1 MTDPNEPKIP
11 AAREGDALSP
21 GDGVRL
27 LRRYSLAFGF
37 GIVALGIL
45 ALLIAIYLQIAYEII
60 WASTLAVLFFPLH
73 RRILTLVRG
82 RRNVAAGISTFL
94 SIMILFIPAFLTV
107 FNLVSEVRN
116 LLPTL
121 RDGFGTDTFHAIAI
135 KLDTSPL
142 RGIVH
147 LVLGQGQN
155 AGVGEI
161 EIELAKGA
169 ASVQELL
176 LGLLK
181 SATKSAPSALFQV
194 VVTLLAFFF
203 FLRQGPLWIE
213 TIKKALP
220 LAPEHSDRL
229 FGISAHAVNAVFR
242 GVILTAAAQAV
253 LAGLGFWVAGAKVPI
268 LLACLTFLGSMIPFV
283 GAIGVWLP
291 TAIVLFVTGHT
302 MAAIGLAVYGMVVV
316 SLADNVIKPIVI
328 GREMKLPTLWLF
340 LAIIGALKMFGFLGI
355 VVGPAVLSL
364 AFACYRIY
372 AEERKTVVEGPA
384 TGAGAS
390 GRRRGAAASLARRAR
405 GVRVT
410 PRPATPAVPGNRA

>member
-1 MTDPNEPKIP
+1 MTDPKEQKVPI
-11 AAREGDALSP
+11 ARETEPVSP

-60 WASTLAVLFFPLH
+60 WASALAVLFFPLH
-73 RRILTLVRG
+73 RRILALVRG
-82 RRNVAAGISTFL
+82 RRNAAAGISTFL

-116 LLPTL
+116 LLPTM
-121 RDGFGTDTFHAIAI
+121 REGFGTDSFHAIATQ
-135 KLDTSPL
+135 LEASPF
-142 RGIVH
+142 RGVVH
-147 LVLGQGQN
+147 LVLGQGQD
-155 AGVGEI
+155 AGVVEI
-161 EIELAKGA
+161 ETEIAKGA
-169 ASVQELL
+169 ASLQEAL

-203 FLRQGPLWIE
+203 FLRQGPVWIE

-220 LAPEHSDRL
+220 LASEHSDRL
-229 FGISAHAVNAVFR
+229 FDISAQAVNAVFR

-253 LAGLGFWVAGAKVPI
+253 LAGLGFWIAGAKVPI
-268 LLACLTFLGSMIPFV
+268 LLGCLTFLGSMIPFV
-283 GAIGVWLP
+283 GAIAVWLP
-291 TAIVLFVTGHT
+291 TALTLFITGHT
-302 MAAIGLAVYGMVVV
+302 VAAIGLGLYGMLVV

-340 LAIIGALKMFGFLGI
+340 LAIIGALKLFGFLGV
-355 VVGPAVLSL
+355 VVGPAILSL

-372 AEERKTVVEGPA
+372 AEERKTVVEGSA
-384 TGAGAS
+384 RS
-390 GRRRGAAASLARRAR
+390 GS
-405 GVRVT
+405 
-410 PRPATPAVPGNRA
+410 